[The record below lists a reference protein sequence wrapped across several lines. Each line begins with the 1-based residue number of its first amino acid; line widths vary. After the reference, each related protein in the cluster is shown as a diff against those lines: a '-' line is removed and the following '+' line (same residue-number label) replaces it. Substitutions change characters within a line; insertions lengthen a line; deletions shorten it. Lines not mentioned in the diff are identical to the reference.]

1 MKGKS
6 RSSLTTATDAQ
17 SIHLAVNT
25 RIALWEGKGKIV
37 PNRMCNLVLVCIKTQ
52 DCSDIILVITKLLW
66 ALCTFL
72 MIEGR
77 NARDQLDPMHL
88 IHFYQWQSKGM
99 LAAYEP
105 RMRNSDLTIGIFRL
119 IWSPAT

>member
-1 MKGKS
+1 
-6 RSSLTTATDAQ
+6 
-17 SIHLAVNT
+17 
-25 RIALWEGKGKIV
+25 
-37 PNRMCNLVLVCIKTQ
+37 MCNLVLVCIKTQ

-99 LAAYEP
+99 LATYEP

>member
-6 RSSLTTATDAQ
+6 RSWLTTATDAQ

-37 PNRMCNLVLVCIKTQ
+37 PNLMCNLVLVCIKTQ

-66 ALCTFL
+66 ALCTFH

-88 IHFYQWQSKGM
+88 IYFYQWQSKGM

>member
-1 MKGKS
+1 MGKN

-77 NARDQLDPMHL
+77 NARDQLDPMYL

-105 RMRNSDLTIGIFRL
+105 RMRNSELTIGIFRL

>member
-1 MKGKS
+1 MGKN

-105 RMRNSDLTIGIFRL
+105 RMRNSELTIGIFRL

>member
-37 PNRMCNLVLVCIKTQ
+37 PNQMYNLVLVCIKTQ

-105 RMRNSDLTIGIFRL
+105 RMRNSELTIGIFRL

>member
-1 MKGKS
+1 
-6 RSSLTTATDAQ
+6 
-17 SIHLAVNT
+17 
-25 RIALWEGKGKIV
+25 
-37 PNRMCNLVLVCIKTQ
+37 MCNLVLVCIKTQ

-88 IHFYQWQSKGM
+88 IHLYQWQSKGM

-105 RMRNSDLTIGIFRL
+105 RMQRPNDWNFQVNLVARNLRIVPFLLHHNR
-119 IWSPAT
+119 